1 MKLLAW
7 NIRHG
12 GGSKRMPHI
21 ALTLLEH
28 AADVVVLTEFRRTTG
43 GQIAGVLA
51 DHGLEHQACSDPPPG
66 KNGLLVASR
75 APIQVQ
81 PGLTHR
87 WAEIVLPDSG
97 LRILAVHAP
106 HDTPGQASAS
116 TARTRFFQAVVDKG
130 RAHVTDP
137 FIMLGD
143 FNEWTRGPATRVL
156 TAGREQ
162 GDEEGSTLAC
172 TYRLGVLASLGYIDA
187 WRRFNPAGREFTW
200 YSPQGGGF
208 RIDHVFVSPPLR
220 DSVEFCRYS
229 HAERESGLSDHSV
242 VVMGLR

>member
-28 AADVVVLTEFRRTTG
+28 AADVVVLTEYRRTTG

-75 APIQVQ
+75 EPIRVQ

-87 WAEIVLPDSG
+87 WAEIVLPGTG

-116 TARTRFFQAVVDKG
+116 TARTRFFQALVDKG
-130 RAHVTDP
+130 RAHAGEP
-137 FIMLGD
+137 FVMLGD
-143 FNEWTRGPATRVL
+143 FN
-156 TAGREQ
+156 AGRHYLDEQ
-162 GDEEGSTLAC
+162 GATLTC
-172 TYRLGVLASLGYIDA
+172 TYQLGVLASLGYVDA

-229 HAERESGLSDHSV
+229 HAERERGLSDHSAV
-242 VVMGLR
+242 VIGLR